1 MERALRAAA
10 TGMSAMQLNVDI
22 ISNNIANVNTTGF
35 KKSILEFEDL
45 VYQKIKSTHT
55 SGESGGTVPTP
66 VEVGNGVKFTASTKL
81 HLQGPLTETGNAL
94 DLSIYGDGFFKIQM
108 TDGTTAYTRD
118 GTFKLDSEGNLV
130 NDKGYFVLPQITVP
144 EDVDTLVF
152 RQDGRVEIQLLGE
165 HEFTEVA
172 QLEITRF
179 INKSGLSSIGSN
191 LMIETEAS
199 GPPIDVVPGE
209 GGVGTIEQGYIE
221 QSNVDIIT
229 EMVAMISA
237 QRAYEVNSKT
247 IQTVDRM
254 FDVANGIKR

>member
-22 ISNNIANVNTTGF
+22 ISNNIANVNTVGF
-35 KKSILEFEDL
+35 KKSTLEFEDL
-45 VYQKIKSTHT
+45 VYKKLRSTHS

-66 VEVGNGVKFTASTKL
+66 VEVGNGVRFTASTKL
-81 HLQGPLTETGNAL
+81 HLQGPLTQTGNSL
-94 DLSIYGDGFFKIQM
+94 DFAINGDGFFQIQM
-108 TDGTTAYTRD
+108 PDGSTANTRD

-130 NDKGYFVLPQITVP
+130 DDKGYFVLPQITVP
-144 EDVDTLVF
+144 EDVETLVF

-165 HEFTEVA
+165 HEFTEIG
-172 QLEITRF
+172 QLEISRF
-179 INKSGLSSIGSN
+179 INKSGLSSIGGN
-191 LMIETEAS
+191 LMVETEAS

-209 GGVGTIEQGYIE
+209 GGVGTIEQGYTE